1 MVHLNSYKTSVGGE
15 GGATQQ
21 ASSGKYPSSYLPGIE
36 LTFGTLRAENA
47 GEKVRYHQMG
57 ASSQPQQ
64 ERTARVW
71 LSRVQKRASKLTK
84 KRWGNG
90 SSASSKKSSRTLGE
104 SSLVDAAKANLF
116 LTPPARSPSP
126 STPPST
132 PVNLVFPTIP
142 PLTLPPPMTHSPPPP
157 LLLYP
162 IPIQTPIPPT
172 PPTKESESPNR
183 RRSSAISVI
192 CDMCF
197 EFLQLD
203 DRPTAILEVQP
214 TTIPVGRLK
223 VGILFTNPA
232 FEHLKPQLKL
242 DFGSSASMGG
252 ILQQAGGKLVWVVPN
267 GKWQLRC
274 VSISRGA
281 VTGDDTVATVGGGH
295 RWWKVMTACPV
306 LPLAGRPILNNNE
319 VEEHLDTLG
328 PANTAAVS
336 ETQPESISGMGRDF
350 QFVAEE
356 LPQGISEPSIVI
368 TNELGDAG
376 DWMHSPSKTIT
387 PSHTGGTNSTR
398 RSLASSN
405 AASRRSSRS
414 LPSSRRDSSSVGIP
428 EAVAERSEPLS
439 TLSESVVGGRFVN
452 RLNMDWT
459 RGAMPKKNTKGL
471 VGIDEHLRFLM
482 DVPW

>member
-1 MVHLNSYKTSVGGE
+1 
-15 GGATQQ
+15 
-21 ASSGKYPSSYLPGIE
+21 
-36 LTFGTLRAENA
+36 
-47 GEKVRYHQMG
+47 
-57 ASSQPQQ
+57 
-64 ERTARVW
+64 
-71 LSRVQKRASKLTK
+71 
-84 KRWGNG
+84 
-90 SSASSKKSSRTLGE
+90 
-104 SSLVDAAKANLF
+104 
-116 LTPPARSPSP
+116 
-126 STPPST
+126 
-132 PVNLVFPTIP
+132 
-142 PLTLPPPMTHSPPPP
+142 
-157 LLLYP
+157 
-162 IPIQTPIPPT
+162 
-172 PPTKESESPNR
+172 
-183 RRSSAISVI
+183 
-192 CDMCF
+192 MCF

-281 VTGDDTVATVGGGH
+281 VTGDDTVATIGGGH

-306 LPLAGRPILNNNE
+306 LPLAGRPIPNSNNE

-328 PANTAAVS
+328 PTNTAAVS
-336 ETQPESISGMGRDF
+336 ETQPESISGMGGDF

-356 LPQGISEPSIVI
+356 PPQGISKSSIVI

-387 PSHTGGTNSTR
+387 PSHTGGMNSAR
-398 RSLASSN
+398 RSLVSSN

-439 TLSESVVGGRFVN
+439 TLSESVVGGRFGN

-471 VGIDEHLRFLM
+471 AGMDEHLRFLM